1 MDTINTLCLPSV
13 RSRGAE
19 KPFHPLF
26 PLLSP
31 RVHQHV
37 GYINQAAGIAEE
49 MENYLHFLIFAFVW
63 DIEQIHGYLS
73 PWMKQGLL
81 ASACCCLPICYIRT
95 AKLSN
100 MFTFIITCPYQVESY
115 LLPPDLPAC
124 QNVLHLLLGKL
135 VFSSKLFRERYH
147 LLGYDFVSSER

>member
-1 MDTINTLCLPSV
+1 MEYV
-13 RSRGAE
+13 
-19 KPFHPLF
+19 
-26 PLLSP
+26 
-31 RVHQHV
+31 
-37 GYINQAAGIAEE
+37 NQAAGIAEE

-63 DIEQIHGYLS
+63 GIEQIHGYLS
-73 PWMKQGLL
+73 PWMKKRTPGLSL
-81 ASACCCLPICYIRT
+81 LLSPYLQHLRI
-95 AKLSN
+95 AKLST

-147 LLGYDFVSSER
+147 LLGYDFVSSEW